1 MSPEQKVKIGVQCI
15 LTITFLVLCTL
26 SFTGLLKADTS
37 LAFSKGK
44 PAKFPCFTICPM
56 PYDLKGVASFN
67 TIPSVSIR
75 DFLRIKLYKQGQYI
89 PQN

>member
-26 SFTGLLKADTS
+26 SFTGLLKGDTS

-44 PAKFPCFTICPM
+44 HQKFPIFTICPM

-75 DFLRIKLYKQGQYI
+75 DFLEIKVKRQGKYI

>member
-37 LAFSKGK
+37 LAFSRGK
-44 PAKFPCFTICPM
+44 HPYFPSFTICPM
-56 PYDLKGVASFN
+56 PYDLKGVDSFN
-67 TIPSVSIR
+67 TIPLVSIR